1 MYQKANGILP
11 AKHAFHD
18 IQVISHIVETMLQQ
32 RGGTV
37 YD

>member
-1 MYQKANGILP
+1 MHRTANGILL
-11 AKHAFHD
+11 AKHALHD